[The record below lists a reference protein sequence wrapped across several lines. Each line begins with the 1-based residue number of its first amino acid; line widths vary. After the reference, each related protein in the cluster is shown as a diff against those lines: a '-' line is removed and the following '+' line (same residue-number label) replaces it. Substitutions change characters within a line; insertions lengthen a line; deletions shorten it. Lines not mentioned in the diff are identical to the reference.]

1 MWFKKIP
8 LHLTA
13 FAAVFFIAAFFIA
26 PRFRSPKSMVD
37 MDVLTAQIRNEI
49 KKEVRTEVLAQLEP
63 LIMEEIRKEVE
74 LYFLQRPT
82 PMAAVGPSIDFEGL
96 PQVKTGPANEE
107 SIREA
112 VRRTIREAVEQYNVR
127 LTDEELDRFVVGHGI
142 ETDIQLPGGGMMAV
156 PSHNVMLLAS
166 AASADKNPK
175 KQEAPPAESE
185 PAGIQERVDSI
196 ERTLV
201 QKGSILLPKGKLQF
215 EPSLTYAHFSSN
227 RININ
232 GFSILPILVVGDIN
246 TEKVKRDVFIHT
258 WAFKYGLLHNLQTEV
273 RVPGRFEY
281 DRITNTDSTTYDQ
294 TDSKGGLGDIQ
305 VSMSR
310 QIGWEHGLMP
320 DLVASVSVKSNTG
333 DEPYNTDIALGTGHW
348 AVSGAL
354 VAAKASDPA
363 VVFGSINYTYN
374 IPRSDIEDY
383 GKIDPGDSIG
393 YSLGTAIALSYQ
405 TAINFSFDHTVTSKM
420 NRNGHD
426 VPGSFQNAANFK
438 SGFNWALSERAS
450 MDFAVSLGLTTDA
463 PDMTFE
469 VRFPY
474 SF

>member
-1 MWFKKIP
+1 MIKKTFPYIMGVITIS
-8 LHLTA
+8 LLLA
-13 FAAVFFIAAFFIA
+13 LGAL
-26 PRFRSPKSMVD
+26 RSRYSKATRD
-37 MDVLTAQIRNEI
+37 MDGLAAQIRQEI
-49 KKEVRTEVLAQLEP
+49 RKDIRAEVLAQMEP
-63 LIMEEIRKEVE
+63 FIAEEIRREVDSYLARKAGGE
-74 LYFLQRPT
+74 ADGGVNPQ
-82 PMAAVGPSIDFEGL
+82 GL
-96 PQVKTGPANEE
+96 PRQVEAILPGEE

-112 VRRTIREAVEQYNVR
+112 VRRTVRETVEQYNVG
-127 LTDEELDRFVVGHGI
+127 LTDKELDRFIAGQGI
-142 ETDIQLPGGGMMAV
+142 ELDVQVPGVGMMRA
-156 PSHNVMLLAS
+156 PSQDVMLLAS
-166 AASADKNPK
+166 ASHAEKTPK
-175 KQEAPPAESE
+175 KQAAPSQAPE
-185 PAGIQERVDSI
+185 PEGGTLERVDSI

-232 GFSILPILVVGDIN
+232 GFSILPILVIGDIN

-281 DRITNTDSTTYDQ
+281 DRVTNTDSTTYDQ

-305 VSMSR
+305 VSISR
-310 QIGWEHGLMP
+310 QIGWEHGIMP
-320 DLVASVSVKSNTG
+320 DLVASLSVKSNTG
-333 DEPYNTDIALGTGHW
+333 DEPYNTDIAMGTGHW

-354 VAAKASDPA
+354 VGAKASDPA

-374 IPRSDIEDY
+374 IPRGDIENF
-383 GKIDPGDSIG
+383 GEVDPGDSIG

-405 TAINFSFDHTVTSKM
+405 TAINFSFDHTVTGKM
-420 NRNGHD
+420 NRDGRD

-438 SGFNWALSERAS
+438 TGFNWALSERAS
-450 MDFAVSLGLTTDA
+450 MDFAVSLGLTSDA

>member
-1 MWFKKIP
+1 MVFKKVFRW
-8 LHLTA
+8 LTA
-13 FAAVFFIAAFFIA
+13 GTAVFFIAAFLLA
-26 PRFRSPKSMVD
+26 PRFRSPDPAVD
-37 MDVLTAQIRNEI
+37 VDALLAKMRHEI
-49 KKEVRTEVLAQLEP
+49 KREVRTEMLAQLET
-63 LIMEEIRKEVE
+63 LVAKEVRKEVE
-74 LYFLQRPT
+74 LYFARLQ
-82 PMAAVGPSIDFEGL
+82 
-96 PQVKTGPANEE
+96 GPAADNGLVSKSSQTVDAGPVEEE
-107 SIREA
+107 SIQDA
-112 VRRTIREAVEQYNVR
+112 VRRTIRQTVEQYNVR
-127 LTDEELDRFVVGHGI
+127 LSDEELDRFVAGEGI
-142 ETDIQLPGGGMMAV
+142 ETAVPLPGGIRKA
-156 PSHNVMLLAS
+156 PEDDILLLAS
-166 AASADKNPK
+166 STGADKKAETP
-175 KQEAPPAESE
+175 AAVPPEKE
-185 PAGIQERVDSI
+185 PAGTQEPVDSI

-273 RVPGRFEY
+273 RIPARFEY
-281 DRITNTDSTTYDQ
+281 DRVTNTDSTTYDQ
-294 TDSKGGLGDIQ
+294 TDSRGGLGDIQ
-305 VSMSR
+305 FSVSR

-333 DEPYNTDIALGTGHW
+333 EEPYNADIALGTGHW

-363 VVFGSINYTYN
+363 VVFGSLNYTYN
-374 IPRSDIEDY
+374 MPRSDIENF
-383 GKIDPGDSIG
+383 GKVDPGDSIG

-405 TAINFSFDHTVTSKM
+405 TAINFSFDHTVTAKM
-420 NRNGHD
+420 NRDGRD

-438 SGFNWALSERAS
+438 TGFNWALSERSS
-450 MDFAVSLGLTTDA
+450 MDFAVSVGLTTDA
-463 PDMTFE
+463 PDFTFE
-469 VRFPY
+469 LRFPY